1 MDGDGGVPTTEV
13 NSERRVSLLMAHSS
27 GSGLRHGRGLA
38 CGRGRGRGF
47 TSSSLSS
54 SLASYR
60 VSTAQSLRYDD
71 GNIEKKGSDSDGRDG
86 DDAGDDDD
94 DRDATKAMFPG
105 QQPRYDAQR
114 SVARSMA
121 ALNHHARP
129 VVCGGRIRGGWGW
142 QGRDANPAADPTS
155 AGDAPETR

>member
-13 NSERRVSLLMAHSS
+13 NSERRVSLLMAMHSSS
-27 GSGLRHGRGLA
+27 GSGLRHGRG

-47 TSSSLSS
+47 TSSSS

-71 GNIEKKGSDSDGRDG
+71 GDIEEKGSDSGGCDG
-86 DDAGDDDD
+86 DDAGDDG
-94 DRDATKAMFPG
+94 DRDASPAKFPE

-129 VVCGGRIRGGWGW
+129 VVCGGRIRGGRGW
-142 QGRDANPAADPTS
+142 QGRDANPAADPS
-155 AGDAPETR
+155 SGDAPETR

>member
-1 MDGDGGVPTTEV
+1 MDGDGDGGVPTTEV
-13 NSERRVSLLMAHSS
+13 NSERRVSLLMAAHSS
-27 GSGLRHGRGLA
+27 GSGLRHGRG

-47 TSSSLSS
+47 TSSSSSSS

-71 GNIEKKGSDSDGRDG
+71 GDIEEKGSDSGGRDG
-86 DDAGDDDD
+86 DDG
-94 DRDATKAMFPG
+94 DRDASPAKFPE

-129 VVCGGRIRGGWGW
+129 MVCGGRIRGGRGW
-142 QGRDANPAADPTS
+142 QGRDANPAADPS
-155 AGDAPETR
+155 SGDAPETR